1 MWSVEFYFRFHIRG
15 SFYGVKRIINSTP
28 HSTLHTPHFSSFL
41 EVSMKKAFALF
52 LFLLL
57 LSCVPALAEEAQ
69 DLTSQCKIT
78 VSSQSKRLARMTDR
92 DFLTAYVGDK
102 QKNPSV
108 EIAAPKGQP
117 IYGVYVCFGGKLYPW
132 VLEAKQNGKWVGVYQ
147 SEGAFAHEY
156 APLPEG
162 ASDVRVRLNTDKQAV
177 LAINELY
184 AYGEGETPATVQ
196 QWLPGPEKADLL
208 VLSGHPDDEI
218 LFFGGTIPYYAGERN
233 MKVVVA
239 YLTAGNMSD
248 LIKNDRGTARRSELL
263 NGLWEMGL
271 KYYPEIYDF
280 WDKYSKNLESGYEAV
295 GKKKVQE
302 TMVELL
308 RRYKPEVVVTHDVN
322 GEYGHGIHRVC
333 ADVMMHCIPSAAE
346 AANYAA
352 SAQQYGAWQVKK
364 LYLHM
369 YNQNVIEMD
378 WDQPL
383 SAFGGRTGY
392 QVAEDAYQWHVSQH
406 EAGQKNPDTGK
417 FEYFIVEPRES
428 KYSCYRYGLAY
439 STVGYDVNGNDFFE
453 NIPGY

>member
-1 MWSVEFYFRFHIRG
+1 
-15 SFYGVKRIINSTP
+15 
-28 HSTLHTPHFSSFL
+28 
-41 EVSMKKAFALF
+41 MKKLILF
-52 LFLLL
+52 FLLLLL

-78 VSSQSKRLARMTDR
+78 ATSQSKRVARMTDR
-92 DFLTAYVGDK
+92 DYLTGFISDK

-117 IYGVYVCFGGKLYPW
+117 TYGVYVCFGGKLYPW
-132 VLEAKQNGKWVGVYQ
+132 VLEAKQSGKWVAVYQ
-147 SEGAFAHEY
+147 SEGEFAHEY
-156 APLPEG
+156 APIPDG
-162 ASDVRVRLNTDKQAV
+162 ATDVRVRLNAEKQAV
-177 LAINELY
+177 LAISELFV
-184 AYGEGETPATVQ
+184 YGEGETPATVQ
-196 QWLPGPEKADLL
+196 QWQKAPEKVNLL

-218 LFFGGTIPYYAGERN
+218 LFFGGTIPYYAAERN
-233 MKVVVA
+233 MQVVVA

-248 LIKNDRGTARRSELL
+248 LIKENRVTGRRSELL

-271 KYYPEIYDF
+271 RNYPVVYDF
-280 WDKYSKNLESGYEAV
+280 WDKYSKKLESGYEAV

-308 RRYKPEVVVTHDVN
+308 RQYKPEVVVTHDVN

-333 ADVMMHCIPSAAE
+333 ADVMQHCIPAAAE
-346 AANYAA
+346 AANYSA

-369 YNQNVIEMD
+369 YDQNSIEMD

-383 SAFGGRTGY
+383 SAFDGRTGY
-392 QVAEDAYQWHVSQH
+392 QVAEAGYQWHVSQH
-406 EAGQKNPDTGK
+406 EAGQKNPETGK

-428 KYSCYRYGLAY
+428 KYSCYRFGLAY
-439 STVGYDVNGNDFFE
+439 TTVGYDVKGNDFFE